1 MGNKARAKKVQKDG
15 GRKRRL
21 KEGGGGGGGS
31 KEGLNALTR
40 LPNLPGV
47 CSQAITSED
56 CKRCILEELRG
67 ALKFLVLSTS
77 FTMEKNLL
85 QQQAI
90 IQNFGFTTRVY

>member
-21 KEGGGGGGGS
+21 KGGLGS
-31 KEGLNALTR
+31 KEGLNALTC
-40 LPNLPGV
+40 LPNSPGV

>member
-21 KEGGGGGGGS
+21 KEGGGGGS

-47 CSQAITSED
+47 CSQAITSGD

-67 ALKFLVLSTS
+67 ELKFLVLSTS

>member
-1 MGNKARAKKVQKDG
+1 MGNKARAMKVQKDG

-21 KEGGGGGGGS
+21 KGGGGS

-40 LPNLPGV
+40 LPNSPRV

-67 ALKFLVLSTS
+67 ALTFLVLSTS

-90 IQNFGFTTRVY
+90 IQNFGFTTPVY

>member
-21 KEGGGGGGGS
+21 KGGGGGS

-40 LPNLPGV
+40 LPNSPGV

-56 CKRCILEELRG
+56 CKRCLLEELKE